1 MKDFFHRH
9 VLHNFGLKLLSLAL
23 AVGLWLAVAR
33 DPVAEVAVDVPIEFH
48 NIPENLEISSENIP
62 RAQIRVRGPQRVV
75 RRLQTSDVSADIEL
89 SAIKPGERTFDLT
102 TDQIHHPGELEVVQI
117 IPSQFHLA
125 FDARLTR
132 QVPVRPRVV
141 GNFAP
146 GYAIE
151 PHRLRT
157 LHRDREWARRN
168 GWRRS
173 KPRSP
178 TRWTRAALWT
188 GLHLCGML
196 TFLIPWCK

>member
-23 AVGLWLAVAR
+23 AVALWLAVAR

-102 TDQIHHPGELEVVQI
+102 TDQIHHPNELEVVQI
-117 IPSQFHLA
+117 IPSQFHLT

-132 QVPVRPRVV
+132 QVPVHPRVV
-141 GNFAP
+141 GTFAP
-146 GYAIE
+146 GYSIE
-151 PHRLRT
+151 RIVSEPSTRDHQRTAEAGGGGRGCDHRLGG
-157 LHRDREWARRN
+157 RERH
-168 GWRRS
+168 
-173 KPRSP
+173 
-178 TRWTRAALWT
+178 LWT
-188 GLHLCGML
+188 GPHLCGML
-196 TFLIPWCK
+196 TFLIPWCR